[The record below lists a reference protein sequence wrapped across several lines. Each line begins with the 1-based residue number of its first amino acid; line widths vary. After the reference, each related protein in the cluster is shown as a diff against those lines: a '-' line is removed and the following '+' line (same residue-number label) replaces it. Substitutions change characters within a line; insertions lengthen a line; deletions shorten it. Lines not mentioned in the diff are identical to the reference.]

1 MTMNCPD
8 LSQSPDVKLLN
19 NGLYGAFGK
28 RVLDVCLIVLAAP
41 IVLPLI
47 AVLALLVMRDG
58 KSAFYTQNRIGRD
71 GSYYKIWKLRT
82 MVANADELLASY
94 LAGNPE
100 AAAEWEATQ
109 KLKNDPRVTSIGRIL
124 RKTSMDELPQLLNV
138 FVGDM
143 SLVGPRPM
151 LPEQQAMYPG
161 RAYYTQRP
169 GITGTWQISD
179 RNACSFSDRARFD
192 SDYISN
198 ISFVRDLGV
207 LIATVR
213 VVVKGTGY

>member
-8 LSQSPDVKLLN
+8 LSRSTDVSLLK

-28 RVLDVCLIVLAAP
+28 RVLDVCMIILAAP
-41 IVLPLI
+41 IVVPVI

-100 AAAEWEATQ
+100 AAAEWKATQ

-124 RKTSMDELPQLLNV
+124 RKTSLDELPQLLNV

-179 RNACSFSDRARFD
+179 RNSCSFSERARFD

-198 ISFVRDLGV
+198 ISFIRDFGV
-207 LIATVR
+207 LLATVR

>member
-1 MTMNCPD
+1 M
-8 LSQSPDVKLLN
+8 
-19 NGLYGAFGK
+19 
-28 RVLDVCLIVLAAP
+28 IILAAP
-41 IVLPLI
+41 IVVPVI

-94 LAGNPE
+94 LASNPE

-124 RKTSMDELPQLLNV
+124 RKTSLDELPQLLNV

-179 RNACSFSDRARFD
+179 RNSCSFSERARFD

-198 ISFVRDLGV
+198 ISFIRDFGV
-207 LIATVR
+207 LLATVR